1 MQHLL
6 FLAHRI
12 PYPPNKGDKIRS
24 YHLLQHLAARYRL
37 HLGAFIDDAA
47 DWQYVETVKAY
58 CASTHFVRLDSL
70 RARLR
75 SLPALATTRPLSLDY
90 YRHAG
95 MQRWVAQT
103 LAAAPISRT
112 LVFSSVMAQY
122 AQDPRLTRRVIDF
135 VDVDSDK
142 WLQYAQK
149 KRWPMRWLYRREG
162 RRLLDYERQVAAGS
176 DVSLFVS
183 EAEAA
188 LFRRLAPESA
198 GRIGHLNNGV
208 DLDYFSP
215 AHTFENP
222 YGAQSQVLV
231 FTGAMDYWPNIDAVQ
246 WFAQAIFPEILA
258 RQPQA
263 RFVIVGARPAAQ
275 VQALAQLPGVSVTG
289 TVPDIRPYLA
299 HARCAVAPLRIARGI
314 QNKVLEAMSMG
325 IPVLATPQAFE
336 GISATPGR
344 DLLVADGAS
353 ALAEA
358 ALTLLQE
365 PRDPALALGAEG
377 RRLIE
382 RQYAWRQQLAVL
394 DTLMEADAA
403 SSLTTES

>member
-24 YHLLQHLAARYRL
+24 FHLLRHLALRYRL

-47 DWQYVETVKAY
+47 DWQHVETVKAY
-58 CASTHFVRLDSL
+58 CASTRFVRLDSL
-70 RARLR
+70 PARLR
-75 SLPALATTRPLSLDY
+75 SLPALATTRALSQDY

-95 MQRWVAQT
+95 MSDWVAQT
-103 LAAAPISRT
+103 LSAAPISRA

-142 WLQYAQK
+142 WAQYAQK
-149 KRWPMRWLYRREG
+149 KPWPMSWLYRREG
-162 RRLLDYERQVAAGS
+162 RCLLDYERKVAASS

-183 EAEAA
+183 QAEAA

-198 GRIGHLNNGV
+198 QRIGHLNNGV

-215 AHTFENP
+215 AHAFDNP
-222 YGAQSQVLV
+222 YDEPSQVLV

-246 WFAQAIFPEILA
+246 WFAQAIFPQIRA

-263 RFVIVGARPAAQ
+263 RFVIVGSRPTAQ
-275 VQALAQLPGVSVTG
+275 VQALAQLPGVTVTG
-289 TVPDIRPYLA
+289 TVADIRPYLA

-314 QNKVLEAMSMG
+314 QNKVLEAMSMR

-336 GISATPGR
+336 GIAATPGR
-344 DLLVADGAS
+344 DLLVADGAQ

-358 ALTLLQE
+358 ALGLL
-365 PRDPALALGAEG
+365 RDERGAARELAAHG

-382 RQYAWRQQLAVL
+382 QHYAWPQQLAVL
-394 DTLMEADAA
+394 DALLEPAMA
-403 SSLTTES
+403 SSPVAVN